1 MRILTLAY
9 LVSVLATVTASVPIA
24 EQQMVMQVHE
34 LIREKQVLSMKNRS
48 ILEFHKKLVEIPS
61 ISDDEMGVTYYLKDF
76 LEKAGLTVE
85 LQEVDR
91 GGRNV
96 YAYKGKKRDNRVLL
110 TSHIDTVPPFLPYK
124 VKGSRI
130 YGRGSCDAKAS
141 VASMVFTYLDLV
153 ERQLVEEGDL
163 ALLFVVGEEVNGRG
177 MIKASG
183 ELGTSWEIGIFGEP
197 TELKLGTG
205 HKGALKADVE
215 VRGIASH
222 SGYPELG
229 ISATE
234 ILIPFLQ
241 RLLKLDFPSSD
252 VLGNTT
258 LNIGRIDAGVAA
270 NVIPPYAKAEC
281 ILRIAQDLHMA
292 QSLLEDVA
300 QDFNNLTLNITHAV
314 EPQYVDYDVK
324 GFDTI
329 ALSYF
334 TDIPNM
340 AQKLKKRYLYGP
352 GSILVAHGDHEYI
365 EIADLFEATRG
376 YERLVTHSLKQLK
389 AY

>member
-1 MRILTLAY
+1 MKIVSLAY
-9 LVSVLATVTASVPIA
+9 LASVLGAVIASVPMA
-24 EQQMVMQVHE
+24 EQQMVIQVDD
-34 LIREKQVLSMKNRS
+34 LIREQQDLKIKNQS

-61 ISDDEMGVTYYLKDF
+61 ISGNEIGTAYYLKNF
-76 LEKAGLTVE
+76 LEEVGLTVE
-85 LQEVDR
+85 LQEVDA

-96 YAYKGKKRDNRVLL
+96 YAYKGQKRDNKVLL

-141 VASMVFTYLDLV
+141 VASMVFTYLDLI
-153 ERQLVEEGDL
+153 EKGLIKDGDL
-163 ALLFVVGEEVNGRG
+163 ALLFVVGEEFNGRG
-177 MIKASG
+177 MIKASR

-215 VRGIASH
+215 VQGIASH

-234 ILIPFLQ
+234 TLIPFLL
-241 RLLKLDFPSSD
+241 RLLELDFPSSD

-258 LNIGRIDAGVAA
+258 LNIGRIEAGVAA
-270 NVIPPYAKAEC
+270 NVIPPYANAEC
-281 ILRIAQDLHMA
+281 ILRIAQDPYVV
-292 QSLLEDVA
+292 QELLEDVA
-300 QDFNNLTLNITHAV
+300 QDFNNLTLNLTHAV
-314 EPQYVDYDVK
+314 EPQFVDYDVED
-324 GFDTI
+324 FDTI

-365 EIADLFEATRG
+365 EVADLFEATKG
-376 YERLVTHSLKQLK
+376 YEKLVAHSLNQLK